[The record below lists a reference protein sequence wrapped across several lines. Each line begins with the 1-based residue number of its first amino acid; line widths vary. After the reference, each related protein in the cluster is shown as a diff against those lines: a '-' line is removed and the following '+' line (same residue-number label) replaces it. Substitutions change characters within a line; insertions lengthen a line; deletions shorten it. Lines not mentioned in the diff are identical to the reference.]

1 MASSTAKMAHLSQRG
16 VAEMMTKRIE
26 GIEFRIMGPEFIR
39 KMSGIEIKSPETYD
53 KDGFP
58 MEGGLMDNHLGV
70 INPGLRC
77 KTCGNTM
84 KKCPGH
90 FGHIELVRPIAH
102 SEFGKKL
109 EILMQ
114 ATCQSC
120 GRIAIQADKLEQLR
134 AFIGD
139 ETINIAKKILAKTKK
154 VKKCPHC
161 TADRREISLDK
172 PTNFYIDKD
181 RIYPTQIREWV
192 EKIPDKDL
200 EFFGYEQGKLR
211 PEWFIMTVLQV
222 PPINLRPSITLESG
236 IKSEDDLTHK
246 LVDIIRINMRLKDN
260 IDAGAPQLI
269 IEDLW
274 DLLQYHVTTY
284 FNNNTAGVP
293 PAKHRS
299 GRALRTLVQR
309 LQGKKGRFRYNLTG
323 KRVNFAARSII
334 TPDPMLSINELGV
347 PQEIADNMT
356 VPEIITKG
364 TLTEAKN
371 MIKEG
376 KVIYVIRPDG
386 MRKKVVEANM
396 EAILE
401 ELDVGFKLDR
411 KLKDGD
417 IVLFNRQPSLH
428 RLSMLAHRAKIMK
441 DKTFRLNSIVCK
453 PYNADFDGD
462 EMNMHV
468 PQTPE
473 GIAEATELM
482 LVEKQI
488 ISPRYG
494 APVIILDE
502 DGVSGCFI
510 LTMKQTVFD
519 KDKAFQFFQL
529 MNLQEIPKPD
539 VGKDKYSG
547 KLIFSQL
554 LPKDLNMEYKTKLH
568 DIIKREDPNNALL
581 KDPYKND
588 LIVKIEKGQLKAGI
602 IDAVSLGE
610 GKGKLVDALAR
621 DYPPAVIR
629 GFYDSISKIIGGLIT
644 EVGMTV
650 SLEEYTPSSKILS
663 LREKA
668 VEEMRKETDS
678 WVKKFEKGHLDLIP
692 GRNQEESFEIYMM
705 RTGAAAKEKL
715 QKQIMKELVDSV
727 MVDEPE
733 FNSNVMIL
741 SGSRGNIINLVNL
754 SGMWGQASVREG
766 RPKRGFSNRLIALN
780 KRKDVGIDAGG
791 FIYHNFMEG
800 MSSYEYFYHTM
811 GGRQGEVDTG
821 VSTKVSGYLYRRL
834 ANSLKDLVV
843 NNDAT
848 VRTANKNIVQYK
860 YGEDGVFPEKTFKGK
875 SVSVKRELEKMRSK

>member
-1 MASSTAKMAHLSQRG
+1 
-16 VAEMMTKRIE
+16 MMLKRIKAV
-26 GIEFRIMGPEFIR
+26 EFRILSPEQIR
-39 KMSGIEIKSPETYD
+39 KMSAIETKSPETYD

-90 FGHIELVRPIAH
+90 FGHIEMVRPVCH

-109 EILMQ
+109 EVLMQ
-114 ATCQSC
+114 ATCQGC
-120 GRIAIQADKLEQLR
+120 GRIAMPDDKLEQLKIY
-134 AFIGD
+134 IGD
-139 ETINIAKKILAKTKK
+139 DSLDIAKKILTRARKA
-154 VKKCPHC
+154 KKCPHC
-161 TADRREISLDK
+161 AHERKVISLDK

-192 EKIPDKDL
+192 EKIPDQDL
-200 EFFGYEQGKLR
+200 EFFGYEKGKLR

-334 TPDPMLSINELGV
+334 TPDPMISINQLGV
-347 PQEIADNMT
+347 PQEIAENMT
-356 VPEIITKG
+356 VPEMVTANNI
-364 TLTEAKN
+364 EACKQLIN
-371 MIKEG
+371 DG
-376 KVIYVIRPDG
+376 KVVYVIRADG
-386 MRKKVVEANM
+386 MRKKLGDVNKEDILKELGPGYKVE
-396 EAILE
+396 
-401 ELDVGFKLDR
+401 R
-411 KLKDGD
+411 KLRNGD

-428 RLSMLAHRAKIMK
+428 RLSMMAHYAKIMPG
-441 DKTFRLNSIVCK
+441 KTFRLNPIVCK

-473 GIAEATELM
+473 GIAEASELM
-482 LVEKQI
+482 LVEKQF

-510 LTMKQTVFD
+510 LTLKQTVLT
-519 KDKAFQFFQL
+519 KEQAFRYFQIMGL
-529 MNLQEIPKPD
+529 EDIPKPD

-554 LPKDLNMEYKTKLH
+554 LPKDLNMEYKTRFYNHVKGL
-568 DIIKREDPNNALL
+568 DPNHPAL
-581 KDPYKND
+581 KDPYEND
-588 LIVKIEKGQLKAGI
+588 LIVKIEKGQLKSGV
-602 IDAVSLGE
+602 IDSMSLGE
-610 GKGKLVDALAR
+610 GKGKLVDAIAR
-621 DYPPAVIR
+621 EYPPAVLTE
-629 GFYDSISKIIGGLIT
+629 FYDKVSKIISSFIA

-650 SLEEYTPSSKILS
+650 SLEEYAPSLKVLK
-663 LREKA
+663 LREKV
-668 VEEMRKETDS
+668 VEEMRHDAGEV
-678 WVKKFEKGHLDLIP
+678 VKKFHKNQIETIP
-692 GRNQEESFEIYMM
+692 GRTYNESFEIYMM
-705 RTGAAAKEKL
+705 RAAFGAKEKI
-715 QKQIMKELVDSV
+715 QKHILKEIVESV
-727 MVDEPE
+727 MVEKPE
-733 FNSNVMIL
+733 FNSNIMIL
-741 SGSRGNIINLVNL
+741 SGSRGSVLNLTNL

-766 RPKRGFSNRLIALN
+766 RPKRGFRNRLIGLN
-780 KRKDVGIDAGG
+780 RRSDVGIDAGG
-791 FIYHNFMEG
+791 FITHNFMEG
-800 MSSYEYFYHTM
+800 MESKEYFYHTM

-843 NNDAT
+843 VNDGT
-848 VRTANKNIVQYK
+848 VRTANKNIIQYR
-860 YGEDGVFPEKTFKGK
+860 YGEDGVFPEKSFKGK
-875 SVSVKRELEKMRSK
+875 SISVKREYEKMKSK

>member
-1 MASSTAKMAHLSQRG
+1 
-16 VAEMMTKRIE
+16 MMMKRIK
-26 GIEFRIMGPEFIR
+26 GIEFRILSPEQIR
-39 KMSGIEIKSPETYD
+39 KMSAIEIKSPETYD

-84 KKCPGH
+84 KRCPGH
-90 FGHIELVRPIAH
+90 FGHIELVRPVCH

-109 EILMQ
+109 ENLMQ
-114 ATCQSC
+114 ATCQAC
-120 GRIAIQADKLEQLR
+120 GRISIPDDKLEQLR
-134 AFIGD
+134 VYID
-139 ETINIAKKILAKTKK
+139 DPTLDIPKKILARTKK
-154 VKKCPHC
+154 SKKCVHC
-161 TADRREISLDK
+161 SQERRMVVLDK

-181 RIYPTQIREWV
+181 RIYPTEIREWM
-192 EKIPDKDL
+192 EKVPDKGL
-200 EFFGYEQGKLR
+200 EFFGYEKGKLR
-211 PEWFIMTVLQV
+211 PEWFVMTALQV

-334 TPDPMLSINELGV
+334 TPDPMISINELGV
-347 PQEIADNMT
+347 PAEIADNMT
-356 VPEIITKG
+356 VPEVVTKNNLEECRELINKG
-364 TLTEAKN
+364 R
-371 MIKEG
+371 
-376 KVIYVIRPDG
+376 VVYVARPDG
-386 MRKKVVEANM
+386 MRKKVTDVTKE
-396 EAILE
+396 EIVK
-401 ELDVGFKLDR
+401 ELDAGYRVDR
-411 KLKDGD
+411 KLKNGD

-428 RLSMLAHRAKIMK
+428 RLSMMAHRARIMT
-441 DKTFRLNSIVCK
+441 DKTFRLNPIVCK

-473 GIAEATELM
+473 GITEASELM

-510 LTMKQTVFD
+510 LTMKQTVLT
-519 KDKAFQFFQL
+519 KEQAFRFFQIMGL
-529 MNLQEIPKPD
+529 EDIPKPD
-539 VGKDKYSG
+539 LGKGKYSG

-554 LPKDLNMEYKTKLH
+554 LPKDLNMEYKTRFYQHVKNM
-568 DIIKREDPNNALL
+568 DPNHPAL
-581 KDPYKND
+581 KDPYEGD
-588 LIVKIEKGQLKAGI
+588 LIVKIENGNLKSGV
-602 IDAVSLGE
+602 IDSMSLGE

-621 DYPPAVIR
+621 DYPHSVLTN
-629 GFYDSISKIIGGLIT
+629 FYDKISKIVSSFIA

-650 SLEEYTPSSKILS
+650 SLEEYTPSGKVLKV
-663 LREKA
+663 REKA
-668 VEEMRKETDS
+668 VEEMREITNEH
-678 WVKKFEKGHLDLIP
+678 VKKFHKGNLETLP
-692 GRNQEESFEIYMM
+692 GRTYQESFEIAMM
-705 RTGAAAKEKL
+705 RTAAAAKEKI
-715 QKQIMKELVDSV
+715 QKQILKETVESV
-727 MVDEPE
+727 LAEKPS

-741 SGSRGNIINLVNL
+741 SGSRGSILNLTNL

-766 RPKRGFSNRLIALN
+766 RPRRGFRNRLIALN
-780 KRKDVGIDAGG
+780 RRGDVGIDAGG
-791 FIYHNFMEG
+791 FVYHNFMEG
-800 MSSYEYFYHTM
+800 MKSKEYFYHTM

-843 NNDAT
+843 DNDGT
-848 VRTANKNIVQYK
+848 VRSAARNIVQYK
-860 YGEDGVFPEKTFKGK
+860 YGEDGVFPEKSFKGK
-875 SVSVKRELEKMRSK
+875 SISVKRELEKMNSEK

>member
-1 MASSTAKMAHLSQRG
+1 
-16 VAEMMTKRIE
+16 MMMKRIE
-26 GIEFRIMGPEFIR
+26 SIEFRIMGPEQVR
-39 KMSGIEIKSPETYD
+39 KMSAIDIKSPETYD

-90 FGHIELVRPIAH
+90 FGHIEMVRPVAH

-109 EILMQ
+109 EHLMQ
-114 ATCQSC
+114 ATCKSC
-120 GRIAIQADKLEQLR
+120 GRIAIPEEKLTQLR
-134 AFIGD
+134 AFIDD
-139 ETINIAKKILAKTKK
+139 ETLDLAKKILARTKK
-154 VKKCPHC
+154 IKKCPHC
-161 TADRREISLDK
+161 SEERQSISLDK

-181 RIYPTQIREWV
+181 RIYPTEIREWM
-192 EKIPDKDL
+192 EKIPAQDL
-200 EFFGYEQGKLR
+200 EFFGYEEGELR

-323 KRVNFAARSII
+323 KRVNFAARTII

-347 PQEIADNMT
+347 PEEIANNMT
-356 VPEIITKG
+356 VPDVVTKAN
-364 TLTEAKN
+364 LADSK
-371 MIKEG
+371 KLVKSG

-386 MRKKVVEANM
+386 MRKKVTELN
-396 EAILE
+396 EELILE
-401 ELDVGFKLDR
+401 ELDAGYKLER

-428 RLSMLAHRAKIMK
+428 RVSMMAHVARIMPGQ
-441 DKTFRLNSIVCK
+441 TFRLNSIVCK

-473 GIAEATELM
+473 GITEAIELM
-482 LVEKQI
+482 MVEKQI
-488 ISPRYG
+488 ISPRFG
-494 APVIILDE
+494 GPVIVLDE

-510 LTMKQTVFD
+510 MTMGPTSYD
-519 KDKAFQFFQL
+519 RDKAFRFFQL
-529 MNLQEIPKPD
+529 MELKEIPKPD
-539 VGKDKYSG
+539 VGKDRYSG

-554 LPKDLNMEYKTKLH
+554 LPKNLNMEYKSKFYDL
-568 DIIKREDPNNALL
+568 IKAEDVNHPAL

-588 LIVKIEKGQLKAGI
+588 LIVKIENGVLKSGV
-602 IDAVSLGE
+602 IDSASLGE
-610 GKGKLVDALAR
+610 GGGKLVDAIAR
-621 DYPPAVIR
+621 DYEPAVITK
-629 GFYDSISKIIGGLIT
+629 FYDTVSKIIGSVIT
-644 EVGMTV
+644 DVGMTV
-650 SLEEYTPSSKILS
+650 SLEEYAPTQKVMK

-668 VEEMRKETDS
+668 VAEMKDEAAEHL
-678 WVKKFEKGHLDLIP
+678 KKFEKGTLELIP
-692 GRNQEESFEIYMM
+692 GRTLEESFEMSMM
-705 RTGAAAKEKL
+705 KSASKAKEKL
-715 QKQIMKELVDSV
+715 QKQIMRDTIDSV
-727 MVDEPE
+727 LVEDPE
-733 FNSNVMIL
+733 YNSNVMIL

-754 SGMWGQASVREG
+754 SGMWGQSSVREG
-766 RPKRGFSNRLIALN
+766 RPKRGFTNRLIALN
-780 KRKDVGIDAGG
+780 KKNDVGIDAGG

-800 MSSYEYFYHTM
+800 MSSYEYFYHAM

-843 NNDAT
+843 SNDST
-848 VRTANKNIVQYK
+848 VRTANNNIVQYT
-860 YGEDGVFPEKTFKGK
+860 YGEDGVFPQKTFRGR
-875 SVSVKRELEKMRSK
+875 SVSVKRELEKLKSK